1 MASPGEPDLH
11 QTSTRGRLRTVV
23 GISVTPM
30 YRPTVVALLALT
42 LTSCSGEAGSTTLPL
57 SKAAPPA
64 TAMTVPAT
72 TTTAPAPTT
81 TFTPPPT
88 TTTTISP
95 FARPDWLGTRPLP
108 LRPDEHGEVQPT
120 PAELLDRRLATP
132 DVLPPPE
139 SDVFVWTI
147 DPIPDDVLARSSWVP
162 ECPVTVED
170 LAYVTVSHMGF
181 DGNYH
186 TGEIIVHASVAD
198 GVVEVFRLLH
208 EEQFPIEQMRVITK
222 EEIDAPPTGDWNDTT
237 SFVCRPAVG
246 SNGWSQH
253 AYGLAIDL
261 NPFHNPY
268 LKGDLVLPELASAY
282 TDREN
287 TRPGMVYRDDVV
299 YSAFRDL
306 GWSWGGNWNTLK
318 DWMHFSQS
326 GG

>member
-1 MASPGEPDLH
+1 
-11 QTSTRGRLRTVV
+11 
-23 GISVTPM
+23 
-30 YRPTVVALLALT
+30 
-42 LTSCSGEAGSTTLPL
+42 
-57 SKAAPPA
+57 
-64 TAMTVPAT
+64 
-72 TTTAPAPTT
+72 
-81 TFTPPPT
+81 
-88 TTTTISP
+88 
-95 FARPDWLGTRPLP
+95 
-108 LRPDEHGEVQPT
+108 
-120 PAELLDRRLATP
+120 
-132 DVLPPPE
+132 
-139 SDVFVWTI
+139 
-147 DPIPDDVLARSSWVP
+147 
-162 ECPVTVED
+162 VED

-186 TGEIIVHASVAD
+186 TGEIIVHTSVAD

-253 AYGLAIDL
+253 AYGLAIDI

-282 TDREN
+282 TDREE

-299 YSAFRDL
+299 HSAFRDL